1 MSDEVNKTEKS
12 SEVKLEVKVYNSKKK
27 VDKNVENDKKLE
39 VKKEDNIENEVNSK
53 KNVNVEE
60 EVKEKRESKEE
71 KKRVTH
77 SNNDNISFIEKDR
90 RKWPIVLLLVLL
102 VLGGAFY
109 YYYYILTKPST
120 LFNNVI
126 ESGYDYLSNSI
137 NKLND
142 KTNENKKY
150 EMTGKAILT
159 SSNLKLIAFNTLTTD
174 VYVGVDE
181 EKGSV
186 FTDLRGSLLNI
197 DILNLKL
204 GMDKENI
211 YFGYNDMSE
220 GAQDKLYKTKNI
232 ELDDESLS
240 IDDSDYSKVL
250 DSIKYLLD
258 SNKEAILS
266 SVEDTKVSK
275 KTMMLK
281 VDGKSIPAYE
291 VKYISSKENTKKV
304 VTAVLNN
311 IINDQKSLEAL
322 VTLGYGEDS
331 EKLKVLLEEQVK
343 DVNITDDLEIVVYLD
358 ILNNKLLEF
367 NTKYGSEKLN
377 IKFNENDVVVLLE
390 NKNDNEENLS
400 ISITYNKVE
409 NRVAL
414 EYVSRVY
421 DEELKDFDNIKDSIT
436 LKVDSSSD
444 SKSSYTISFK
454 YYDPDNTDKELFCI
468 DANIDLER
476 VNEIKEF
483 DTTNVIDF
491 DKLSEEEKSKIIDDI
506 SGFEEE
512 A

>member
-1 MSDEVNKTEKS
+1 MSDEVNKSLKN
-12 SEVKLEVKVYNSKKK
+12 SETKPEVKVYNSKKK
-27 VDKNVENDKKLE
+27 VKK
-39 VKKEDNIENEVNSK
+39 D
-53 KNVNVEE
+53 VNVKEE
-60 EVKEKRESKEE
+60 IKEKKESKEE
-71 KKRVTH
+71 KKSVTH

-109 YYYYILTKPST
+109 YYYYILTKPYT

-126 ESGYDYLSNSI
+126 ESGYNYLSNSI
-137 NKLND
+137 NKFND

-186 FTDLRGSLLNI
+186 FTNLTSSLLNI

-232 ELDDESLS
+232 ELGDDSLS
-240 IDDSDYSKVL
+240 VDDTNYNEIL

-258 SNKEAILS
+258 SNRETILS
-266 SVEDTKVSK
+266 SVENAKVSK
-275 KTMMLK
+275 KPMMLK
-281 VDGKSIPAYE
+281 VDDKSIPAYE
-291 VKYISSKENTKKV
+291 VKFISSKENTKKA
-304 VTAVLNN
+304 VTTILNN

-322 VTLGYGEDS
+322 VTLGYGVDVE
-331 EKLKVLLEEQVK
+331 EVKTLLEEQVK
-343 DVNITDDLEIVVYLD
+343 DINVTEDLEVVVYLD

-367 NTKYGSEKLN
+367 NTKYGSENLN
-377 IKFNENDVVVLLE
+377 IKFNDNDVVVLLE
-390 NKNDNEENLS
+390 NKNTNEESLNL
-400 ISITYNKVE
+400 SITYNKAE

-414 EYVSRVY
+414 EYTSRVY
-421 DEELKDFDNIKDSIT
+421 DEELKEFDDIKGSVT

-444 SKSSYTISFK
+444 NKSSYTISFK

-468 DANIDLER
+468 DANIDLET
-476 VNEIKEF
+476 VNEINEF
-483 DTTNVIDF
+483 DTTNAIDY
-491 DKLSEEEKSKIIDDI
+491 DKLNDKEKSEIFGSI
-506 SGFEEE
+506 GVLTEE

>member
-1 MSDEVNKTEKS
+1 MSDEVNKAEKS
-12 SEVKLEVKVYNSKKK
+12 FEVKPEVKVYNSKKK

-60 EVKEKRESKEE
+60 EIKEKKKSKEE

-390 NKNDNEENLS
+390 NKNANEENLS

-421 DEELKDFDNIKDSIT
+421 DEELKDFDNIKGSIT

>member
-12 SEVKLEVKVYNSKKK
+12 SEVKPEVKVYNSKKK
-27 VDKNVENDKKLE
+27 IKKDLETDKELE
-39 VKKEDNIENEVNSK
+39 VKNVDSIENEVKPK
-53 KNVNVEE
+53 KDINVEE
-60 EVKEKRESKEE
+60 KVKEKKESKEK

-77 SNNDNISFIEKDR
+77 SNDNISFIEKDR

-102 VLGGAFY
+102 VIGGAFY

-126 ESGYDYLSNSI
+126 ESGYNYLSNSI
-137 NKLND
+137 NKFND
-142 KTNENKKY
+142 KTNDNKKY

-232 ELDDESLS
+232 ELEDDSLS
-240 IDDSDYSKVL
+240 VDDTDYNEIL
-250 DSIKYLLD
+250 NSIKYLLD
-258 SNKEAILS
+258 SNKETILS
-266 SVEDTKVSK
+266 SVENAKVSK
-275 KTMMLK
+275 KPMMLK
-281 VDGKSIPAYE
+281 VDDKSIPAYE
-291 VKYISSKENTKKV
+291 VKYISSKENTKKA
-304 VTAVLNN
+304 VTTILNN

-390 NKNDNEENLS
+390 NKNTSEESLS
-400 ISITYNKVE
+400 IGITYNKVE
-409 NRVAL
+409 NRFAL
-414 EYVSRVY
+414 EYTSRVY
-421 DEELKDFDNIKDSIT
+421 DEDLKEFDDIKGSIT

-444 SKSSYTISFK
+444 SKSSYIISFK

-468 DANIDLER
+468 DANIDLEA

-483 DTTNVIDF
+483 DTTNAIDY
-491 DKLSEEEKSKIIDDI
+491 DKLNDKEKSEIFGSIGVFSEE
-506 SGFEEE
+506 

>member
-12 SEVKLEVKVYNSKKK
+12 SEVKPEVKVYNSKKK
-27 VDKNVENDKKLE
+27 IKKDLETDKELE
-39 VKKEDNIENEVNSK
+39 VKNVDSIENEVKPK
-53 KNVNVEE
+53 KDINVEE
-60 EVKEKRESKEE
+60 EVKEKKESKEK

-77 SNNDNISFIEKDR
+77 SNDNISFIEKDR

-126 ESGYDYLSNSI
+126 ENGYNYLSNSI
-137 NKLND
+137 NKFND
-142 KTNENKKY
+142 KTNDNKKY

-220 GAQDKLYKTKNI
+220 GAQDKLYKAKNI
-232 ELDDESLS
+232 ELEDDSLS
-240 IDDSDYSKVL
+240 VDDTDYNEIL
-250 DSIKYLLD
+250 NSIKYLLD
-258 SNKEAILS
+258 SNKETILS
-266 SVEDTKVSK
+266 SVENAKVSK
-275 KTMMLK
+275 KPMMLK
-281 VDGKSIPAYE
+281 VDDKSIPAYE
-291 VKYISSKENTKKV
+291 VKYISSKENTKKA
-304 VTAVLNN
+304 VTTILNN

-322 VTLGYGEDS
+322 VTLGYGKDNEEVKS
-331 EKLKVLLEEQVK
+331 LLEEQVK
-343 DVNITDDLEIVVYLD
+343 DINITEDLEIIVYLD

-367 NTKYGSEKLN
+367 NIKYGSDNLN
-377 IKFNENDVVVLLE
+377 IKFNDNDVVVLLE
-390 NKNDNEENLS
+390 NKNASEESLS
-400 ISITYNKVE
+400 IGITYNKVE
-409 NRVAL
+409 NRFAL
-414 EYVSRVY
+414 EYTSRVY
-421 DEELKDFDNIKDSIT
+421 DEELKEFNDIKGSIT
-436 LKVDSSSD
+436 LKVDSFSD
-444 SKSSYTISFK
+444 SKSSYIISFK

-468 DANIDLER
+468 DANIDLEA

-483 DTTNVIDF
+483 DTTNAIDY
-491 DKLSEEEKSKIIDDI
+491 DKLNDKEKSEIFGSI
-506 SGFEEE
+506 GVFTEE

>member
-12 SEVKLEVKVYNSKKK
+12 SEVKPEVKVYNSKKK
-27 VDKNVENDKKLE
+27 IKKDLETDKELE
-39 VKKEDNIENEVNSK
+39 VKNVDSIENEVKPK
-53 KNVNVEE
+53 KDINVEE
-60 EVKEKRESKEE
+60 EVKEKKESKG
-71 KKRVTH
+71 KKKHVTH
-77 SNNDNISFIEKDR
+77 SNDNISFIEKDR

-102 VLGGAFY
+102 VIGGAFY

-126 ESGYDYLSNSI
+126 ESGYNYLSNSI
-137 NKLND
+137 NKFND
-142 KTNENKKY
+142 KTNDNKKY

-232 ELDDESLS
+232 ELEDDSLS
-240 IDDSDYSKVL
+240 VDDTDYNEIL
-250 DSIKYLLD
+250 NSIKYLLD
-258 SNKEAILS
+258 SNKETILS
-266 SVEDTKVSK
+266 SVENAKVSK
-275 KTMMLK
+275 KPMMLK
-281 VDGKSIPAYE
+281 VDDKSIPAYE
-291 VKYISSKENTKKV
+291 VKYISSKENTKKA
-304 VTAVLNN
+304 VTTILNN

-390 NKNDNEENLS
+390 NKNTSEESLS
-400 ISITYNKVE
+400 IGITYNKVE
-409 NRVAL
+409 NRFAL
-414 EYVSRVY
+414 EYTSRVY
-421 DEELKDFDNIKDSIT
+421 DEDLKEFDDIKGSIT

-444 SKSSYTISFK
+444 SKSSYIISFK

-468 DANIDLER
+468 DANIDLEA

-483 DTTNVIDF
+483 DTTNAIDY
-491 DKLSEEEKSKIIDDI
+491 DKLNDKEKSEIFGSI
-506 SGFEEE
+506 GVFAEE

>member
-12 SEVKLEVKVYNSKKK
+12 SEVKPEVKVYNSKKK
-27 VDKNVENDKKLE
+27 IKKDLETDKELE
-39 VKKEDNIENEVNSK
+39 VKNVDSIENEVKPK
-53 KNVNVEE
+53 KDINVEE
-60 EVKEKRESKEE
+60 EVKEKKESKKK

-77 SNNDNISFIEKDR
+77 SNDNISFIEKDR

-126 ESGYDYLSNSI
+126 ESGYNYLSNSI
-137 NKLND
+137 NKFND
-142 KTNENKKY
+142 KTNDNKKY

-232 ELDDESLS
+232 ELEDDSLS
-240 IDDSDYSKVL
+240 VDDTDYNEIL
-250 DSIKYLLD
+250 NSIKYLLD
-258 SNKEAILS
+258 SNKETILS
-266 SVEDTKVSK
+266 SVENAKVSK
-275 KTMMLK
+275 KPMMLK
-281 VDGKSIPAYE
+281 INDKSIPAYE
-291 VKYISSKENTKKV
+291 VKYISSKENTKKA
-304 VTAVLNN
+304 VTTILNN

-322 VTLGYGEDS
+322 VTLGYGKDNEEVKS
-331 EKLKVLLEEQVK
+331 LLEEQVK
-343 DVNITDDLEIVVYLD
+343 DINITEDLEIIVYLD

-367 NTKYGSEKLN
+367 NIKYGSDNLN
-377 IKFNENDVVVLLE
+377 IKFNDNDVVVLLE
-390 NKNDNEENLS
+390 SKNTSEES
-400 ISITYNKVE
+400 ISIGITYNKVE
-409 NRVAL
+409 NRFAL
-414 EYVSRVY
+414 EYTSRVY
-421 DEELKDFDNIKDSIT
+421 DEELKEFNDIKGSIT
-436 LKVDSSSD
+436 LKVDSFND
-444 SKSSYTISFK
+444 SKSSYIISFK

-468 DANIDLER
+468 DANIDLEA

-483 DTTNVIDF
+483 DTTNAIDY
-491 DKLSEEEKSKIIDDI
+491 DKLNDKEKSEIFGSI
-506 SGFEEE
+506 GVFAEE

>member
-12 SEVKLEVKVYNSKKK
+12 SEVKPEVKVYNSKKK
-27 VDKNVENDKKLE
+27 IKKDLETDKELE
-39 VKKEDNIENEVNSK
+39 VKNVDSIENEVKPK
-53 KNVNVEE
+53 KDINVEE
-60 EVKEKRESKEE
+60 KVKEKKESKEK

-77 SNNDNISFIEKDR
+77 SNDNISFIEKDR

-126 ESGYDYLSNSI
+126 ESGYNYLSNSI
-137 NKLND
+137 NKFND
-142 KTNENKKY
+142 KTNDNKKY

-232 ELDDESLS
+232 ELEDDSLS
-240 IDDSDYSKVL
+240 VDDTDYNEIL
-250 DSIKYLLD
+250 NSIKYLLD
-258 SNKEAILS
+258 SNKETILS
-266 SVEDTKVSK
+266 SVENAKVSK
-275 KTMMLK
+275 KPMMLK
-281 VDGKSIPAYE
+281 VDDKSIPAYE
-291 VKYISSKENTKKV
+291 VKYISSKENTKKA
-304 VTAVLNN
+304 VTTILNN

-390 NKNDNEENLS
+390 NKNTSEESLS
-400 ISITYNKVE
+400 IGITYNKVE
-409 NRVAL
+409 NRFAL
-414 EYVSRVY
+414 EYTSRVY
-421 DEELKDFDNIKDSIT
+421 DEDLKEFDDIKGSIT

-444 SKSSYTISFK
+444 SKSSYIISFK

-468 DANIDLER
+468 DANIDLEA

-483 DTTNVIDF
+483 DTTNAIDY
-491 DKLSEEEKSKIIDDI
+491 DKLNDKEKSEIFGSI
-506 SGFEEE
+506 GVFTEE

>member
-1 MSDEVNKTEKS
+1 MSDEVNKTKKS
-12 SEVKLEVKVYNSKKK
+12 SEVKPEVKVYNSKKK
-27 VDKNVENDKKLE
+27 IKKDLETDKELE
-39 VKKEDNIENEVNSK
+39 VKNVDSIENEVKPK
-53 KNVNVEE
+53 KDINVEE
-60 EVKEKRESKEE
+60 EVKEKKESKG
-71 KKRVTH
+71 KKKHVTP
-77 SNNDNISFIEKDR
+77 SNDNISFIEKDR

-126 ESGYDYLSNSI
+126 ESGYNYLSNSI
-137 NKLND
+137 NKFND
-142 KTNENKKY
+142 KTNDNKKY

-181 EKGSV
+181 ENGSV

-232 ELDDESLS
+232 ELEDDSLS
-240 IDDSDYSKVL
+240 VDDTDYNEIL
-250 DSIKYLLD
+250 NSIKYLLD
-258 SNKEAILS
+258 SNKETILS
-266 SVEDTKVSK
+266 SVENAKVSK
-275 KTMMLK
+275 KPMMLK
-281 VDGKSIPAYE
+281 VDDKSIPAYE
-291 VKYISSKENTKKV
+291 VKYISSKENTKKA
-304 VTAVLNN
+304 VTTILNN

-322 VTLGYGEDS
+322 VTLGCGKDNEEVKS
-331 EKLKVLLEEQVK
+331 LLEEQVK
-343 DVNITDDLEIVVYLD
+343 DINITEDLEIIVYLD

-367 NTKYGSEKLN
+367 NIKYGSNNLN
-377 IKFNENDVVVLLE
+377 IKFNDNDVVVLLE
-390 NKNDNEENLS
+390 NKNASEESLS
-400 ISITYNKVE
+400 IGITYNKVE
-409 NRVAL
+409 NRFAL
-414 EYVSRVY
+414 EYTSRVY
-421 DEELKDFDNIKDSIT
+421 DEELKEFNDIKGSIT
-436 LKVDSSSD
+436 LKVDSFSD
-444 SKSSYTISFK
+444 SKSSYIISFK

-468 DANIDLER
+468 DANIDLEA

-483 DTTNVIDF
+483 DTTNAIDY
-491 DKLSEEEKSKIIDDI
+491 DKLNDKEKSEIFGSI
-506 SGFEEE
+506 GVFTEE

>member
-12 SEVKLEVKVYNSKKK
+12 SEVKPEVKVYNSKKK
-27 VDKNVENDKKLE
+27 IKKDLETDKELE
-39 VKKEDNIENEVNSK
+39 VKNVDSIENEVKPK
-53 KNVNVEE
+53 KDINVEE
-60 EVKEKRESKEE
+60 KVKEKKESKEK

-77 SNNDNISFIEKDR
+77 SNDNISFIEKDR

-126 ESGYDYLSNSI
+126 ESGYNYLSNSI
-137 NKLND
+137 NKFND
-142 KTNENKKY
+142 KTNDNKKY

-232 ELDDESLS
+232 ELEDDSLS
-240 IDDSDYSKVL
+240 VDDTDYNEIL
-250 DSIKYLLD
+250 NSIKYLLD
-258 SNKEAILS
+258 SNKETILS
-266 SVEDTKVSK
+266 SVENAKVSK
-275 KTMMLK
+275 KPIMLK
-281 VDGKSIPAYE
+281 VDDKSIPAYE
-291 VKYISSKENTKKV
+291 VKYISSKENTKKA
-304 VTAVLNN
+304 VTTILNN

-390 NKNDNEENLS
+390 NKNTSEESLS
-400 ISITYNKVE
+400 IGITYNKVE
-409 NRVAL
+409 NRFAL
-414 EYVSRVY
+414 EYTSRVY
-421 DEELKDFDNIKDSIT
+421 DEDLKEFDDIKGSIT

-444 SKSSYTISFK
+444 SKSSYIISFK

-468 DANIDLER
+468 DANIDLEA

-483 DTTNVIDF
+483 DTTNAIDY
-491 DKLSEEEKSKIIDDI
+491 DKLNDKEKSEIFGSI
-506 SGFEEE
+506 GVFAEE

>member
-1 MSDEVNKTEKS
+1 MSDEVNKAEKS
-12 SEVKLEVKVYNSKKK
+12 SEVKPEVKVYNSKKK

-60 EVKEKRESKEE
+60 EIKEKKKSKEE

-77 SNNDNISFIEKDR
+77 SNDNISFIEKDR

-232 ELDDESLS
+232 ELE
-240 IDDSDYSKVL
+240 DDSLRVDDTDYNEIL
-250 DSIKYLLD
+250 NSIKYLID
-258 SNKEAILS
+258 SNKETILS
-266 SVEDTKVSK
+266 SVENAKVSK
-275 KTMMLK
+275 KPMMLK
-281 VDGKSIPAYE
+281 VDDKSIPAYK

-400 ISITYNKVE
+400 ISIT
-409 NRVAL
+409 
-414 EYVSRVY
+414 
-421 DEELKDFDNIKDSIT
+421 
-436 LKVDSSSD
+436 
-444 SKSSYTISFK
+444 
-454 YYDPDNTDKELFCI
+454 
-468 DANIDLER
+468 
-476 VNEIKEF
+476 
-483 DTTNVIDF
+483 
-491 DKLSEEEKSKIIDDI
+491 
-506 SGFEEE
+506 
-512 A
+512 

>member
-12 SEVKLEVKVYNSKKK
+12 SEVKPEVKVYNSKKK
-27 VDKNVENDKKLE
+27 IKKDLETDKELE
-39 VKKEDNIENEVNSK
+39 VKNVDSIENEVKPK
-53 KNVNVEE
+53 KDINVEE
-60 EVKEKRESKEE
+60 EVKEKKESKEK

-77 SNNDNISFIEKDR
+77 SNDNISFIEKDR

-126 ESGYDYLSNSI
+126 ENGYNYLSNSI
-137 NKLND
+137 NKFND
-142 KTNENKKY
+142 KTNDNKKY

-232 ELDDESLS
+232 ELEDDSLS
-240 IDDSDYSKVL
+240 VDDTDYNEIL
-250 DSIKYLLD
+250 NSIKYLLD
-258 SNKEAILS
+258 SNKETILS
-266 SVEDTKVSK
+266 SVENAKVSK
-275 KTMMLK
+275 KPMMLK
-281 VDGKSIPAYE
+281 VDDKSIPAYE
-291 VKYISSKENTKKV
+291 VKYISSKENTKKA
-304 VTAVLNN
+304 VTTILNN

-390 NKNDNEENLS
+390 NKNTSEESLS
-400 ISITYNKVE
+400 IGITYNKVE
-409 NRVAL
+409 NRFAL
-414 EYVSRVY
+414 EYTSRVY
-421 DEELKDFDNIKDSIT
+421 DEDLKEFDDIKGSIT

-444 SKSSYTISFK
+444 SKSSYIISFK

-468 DANIDLER
+468 DANIDLEA

-483 DTTNVIDF
+483 DTTNAIDY
-491 DKLSEEEKSKIIDDI
+491 DKLNDKEKSEIFGSI
-506 SGFEEE
+506 GVFAEE

>member
-12 SEVKLEVKVYNSKKK
+12 SEVKPEVKVYNSKKK
-27 VDKNVENDKKLE
+27 IKKDLETDKELE
-39 VKKEDNIENEVNSK
+39 VKNVDSIENEVKPK
-53 KNVNVEE
+53 KDINVEE
-60 EVKEKRESKEE
+60 EVKEKKESKG
-71 KKRVTH
+71 KKKHVTH
-77 SNNDNISFIEKDR
+77 SNDNISFIEKDR

-126 ESGYDYLSNSI
+126 ESGYNYLSNSI
-137 NKLND
+137 NKFND
-142 KTNENKKY
+142 KTNDNKKY

-232 ELDDESLS
+232 ELEDDSLS
-240 IDDSDYSKVL
+240 VDDTDYNEIL
-250 DSIKYLLD
+250 NSIKYLLD
-258 SNKEAILS
+258 SNKETILS
-266 SVEDTKVSK
+266 SVENAKVSK
-275 KTMMLK
+275 KPMMLK
-281 VDGKSIPAYE
+281 VDDKSIPAYE
-291 VKYISSKENTKKV
+291 VKYISSKENTKKA
-304 VTAVLNN
+304 VTTILNN

-322 VTLGYGEDS
+322 VTLGYGKDNEEVKS
-331 EKLKVLLEEQVK
+331 LLEEQVK
-343 DVNITDDLEIVVYLD
+343 DINITEDLEIIVYLD

-367 NTKYGSEKLN
+367 NIKYGSEKLN
-377 IKFNENDVVVLLE
+377 IKFNDNDAVVLLE
-390 NKNDNEENLS
+390 NKNANEENLS

-421 DEELKDFDNIKDSIT
+421 DEDLKEFDDIKGSIT

-491 DKLSEEEKSKIIDDI
+491 DKLGDEEKSKIIDDI

>member
-1 MSDEVNKTEKS
+1 MSDEVNKNEKS
-12 SEVKLEVKVYNSKKK
+12 SEVKPEVKVYNSKKK
-27 VDKNVENDKKLE
+27 IKKDLETDKELE
-39 VKKEDNIENEVNSK
+39 VKNVDSIENEVKPK
-53 KNVNVEE
+53 KDINVEE
-60 EVKEKRESKEE
+60 EVKEKKESKG
-71 KKRVTH
+71 KKKHVTH
-77 SNNDNISFIEKDR
+77 SNDNISFIEKDR

-126 ESGYDYLSNSI
+126 ESGYNYLSNSI
-137 NKLND
+137 NKFND
-142 KTNENKKY
+142 KTNDNKKY

-181 EKGSV
+181 ENGSV

-232 ELDDESLS
+232 ELEDDSLS
-240 IDDSDYSKVL
+240 VDDTDYNEIL
-250 DSIKYLLD
+250 NSIKYLLD
-258 SNKEAILS
+258 SNKETILS
-266 SVEDTKVSK
+266 SVENAKVSK
-275 KTMMLK
+275 KPMMLK
-281 VDGKSIPAYE
+281 VDDKSIPAYE
-291 VKYISSKENTKKV
+291 VKYISSKENTKKA
-304 VTAVLNN
+304 VTTILNN

-322 VTLGYGEDS
+322 VTLGCGKDNEEVKS
-331 EKLKVLLEEQVK
+331 LLEEQVK
-343 DVNITDDLEIVVYLD
+343 DINITEDLEIIVYLD

-367 NTKYGSEKLN
+367 NIKYGSDNLN
-377 IKFNENDVVVLLE
+377 IKFNDNDVVVLLE
-390 NKNDNEENLS
+390 NKNASEESLS
-400 ISITYNKVE
+400 IGITYNKVE
-409 NRVAL
+409 NRFAL
-414 EYVSRVY
+414 EYTSRVY
-421 DEELKDFDNIKDSIT
+421 DEELKEFNDIKGSIT
-436 LKVDSSSD
+436 LKVDSFSD
-444 SKSSYTISFK
+444 SKSSYIISFK

-468 DANIDLER
+468 DANIDLEA

-483 DTTNVIDF
+483 DTTNAIDY
-491 DKLSEEEKSKIIDDI
+491 DKLNDKEKSEIFGSI
-506 SGFEEE
+506 GVFTEE

>member
-1 MSDEVNKTEKS
+1 MSNEVNKTENNN
-12 SEVKLEVKVYNSKKK
+12 EVKVYNSKKK
-27 VDKNVENDKKLE
+27 IEKDIETDKKIE
-39 VKKEDNIENEVNSK
+39 VKNENNIEDEVKSK
-53 KNVNVEE
+53 KDVNVKE
-60 EVKEKRESKEE
+60 EVKEKKESKEE
-71 KKRVTH
+71 KKSVTH
-77 SNNDNISFIEKDR
+77 SNDNINFIEKDR

-109 YYYYILTKPST
+109 YYYYVLTKPST

-126 ESGYDYLSNSI
+126 ESGYNYLSNSI
-137 NKLND
+137 NKFND
-142 KTNENKKY
+142 KTNDNKKY

-186 FTDLRGSLLNI
+186 FTDLKGSLLNI
-197 DILNLKL
+197 DILNLKF

-232 ELDDESLS
+232 ELEDDSLS
-240 IDDSDYSKVL
+240 VDDTDYNEIL
-250 DSIKYLLD
+250 NSIKYLLD
-258 SNKEAILS
+258 SNKETILS
-266 SVEDTKVSK
+266 SVENAKVSK
-275 KTMMLK
+275 KPMMLK
-281 VDGKSIPAYE
+281 VDDKSIPAYE
-291 VKYISSKENTKKV
+291 VKYISSKENTKKAA
-304 VTAVLNN
+304 TTILNN

-322 VTLGYGEDS
+322 VTLGYGEDIEEVKS
-331 EKLKVLLEEQVK
+331 LLEEQVK
-343 DVNITDDLEIVVYLD
+343 DINITEDLEIIVYLD

-367 NTKYGSEKLN
+367 NTKYGSDNLN
-377 IKFNENDVVVLLE
+377 IKFNDNDVVVLLE
-390 NKNDNEENLS
+390 NKNTNEESLS

-409 NRVAL
+409 NRFAL
-414 EYVSRVY
+414 EYTSRLY
-421 DEELKDFDNIKDSIT
+421 DEELKEFNDIKGSIT

-444 SKSSYTISFK
+444 NKSSYTISFK

-468 DANIDLER
+468 DANIDLET

-483 DTTNVIDF
+483 DTTNAIDY
-491 DKLSEEEKSKIIDDI
+491 DKLNDKEKSEIFGSIGI
-506 SGFEEE
+506 LTEE

>member
-12 SEVKLEVKVYNSKKK
+12 SEVKPEVKVYNSKKK
-27 VDKNVENDKKLE
+27 IKKDLETDKELE
-39 VKKEDNIENEVNSK
+39 VKNVDSIENEVKPK
-53 KNVNVEE
+53 KDINVEE
-60 EVKEKRESKEE
+60 KVKEKKESKEK

-77 SNNDNISFIEKDR
+77 SNDNISFIEKDR

-102 VLGGAFY
+102 VIGGAFY

-126 ESGYDYLSNSI
+126 ENGYNYLSNSI
-137 NKLND
+137 NKFND
-142 KTNENKKY
+142 KTNDNKKY

-232 ELDDESLS
+232 ELEDDSLS
-240 IDDSDYSKVL
+240 VDDTDYNEIL
-250 DSIKYLLD
+250 NSIKYLLD
-258 SNKEAILS
+258 SNKETILS
-266 SVEDTKVSK
+266 SVENAKVSK
-275 KTMMLK
+275 KPMMLK
-281 VDGKSIPAYE
+281 VDDKSIPAYE
-291 VKYISSKENTKKV
+291 VKYISSKENTKKA
-304 VTAVLNN
+304 VTTILNN

-390 NKNDNEENLS
+390 NKNTSEESLS
-400 ISITYNKVE
+400 IGITYNKVE
-409 NRVAL
+409 NRFAL
-414 EYVSRVY
+414 EYTSRVY
-421 DEELKDFDNIKDSIT
+421 DEDLKEFDDIKGSIT

-444 SKSSYTISFK
+444 SKSSYIISFK

-468 DANIDLER
+468 DANIDLEA

-483 DTTNVIDF
+483 DTTNAIDY
-491 DKLSEEEKSKIIDDI
+491 DKLNDKEKSEIFGSI
-506 SGFEEE
+506 GVFAEE

>member
-1 MSDEVNKTEKS
+1 MSDEVNKAEKS
-12 SEVKLEVKVYNSKKK
+12 SEVKPEVKVYNSKKK

-60 EVKEKRESKEE
+60 EIKEKKKSKEE

-77 SNNDNISFIEKDR
+77 SNDNISFIEKDR

-232 ELDDESLS
+232 ELE
-240 IDDSDYSKVL
+240 DDSLRVDDTDYNEIL
-250 DSIKYLLD
+250 NSIKYLID
-258 SNKEAILS
+258 SNKETILS
-266 SVEDTKVSK
+266 SVENAKVSK
-275 KTMMLK
+275 KPMMLK
-281 VDGKSIPAYE
+281 VDDKSIPAYK
-291 VKYISSKENTKKV
+291 VKYISSKENTKKA
-304 VTAVLNN
+304 VTTILNN

-390 NKNDNEENLS
+390 NKNANEENLS

-421 DEELKDFDNIKDSIT
+421 DEGLKEFDDIKGSIT

>member
-12 SEVKLEVKVYNSKKK
+12 SEVKPEVKVYNSKKK
-27 VDKNVENDKKLE
+27 IKKDLETDKELE
-39 VKKEDNIENEVNSK
+39 VKNVDSIENEVKPK
-53 KNVNVEE
+53 KDINVEE
-60 EVKEKRESKEE
+60 EVKEKKESKG
-71 KKRVTH
+71 KKKHVTH
-77 SNNDNISFIEKDR
+77 SNDNISFIEKDR

-102 VLGGAFY
+102 ALGGAFY

-126 ESGYDYLSNSI
+126 ESGYNYLSNSI
-137 NKLND
+137 NKFND
-142 KTNENKKY
+142 KTNDNKKY

-232 ELDDESLS
+232 ELEDDSLS
-240 IDDSDYSKVL
+240 VDDTDYNEIL
-250 DSIKYLLD
+250 NSIKYLLD
-258 SNKEAILS
+258 SNKETILS
-266 SVEDTKVSK
+266 SVENAKVSK
-275 KTMMLK
+275 KPMMLK
-281 VDGKSIPAYE
+281 VDDKSIPAYE
-291 VKYISSKENTKKV
+291 VKYISSKENTKKA
-304 VTAVLNN
+304 VTTILNN

-322 VTLGYGEDS
+322 VTLGYGKDNEEVKS
-331 EKLKVLLEEQVK
+331 LLEEQVK
-343 DVNITDDLEIVVYLD
+343 DINITEDLEIIVYLD

-367 NTKYGSEKLN
+367 NIKYGSDNLN
-377 IKFNENDVVVLLE
+377 IKFNDNDVVVLLE
-390 NKNDNEENLS
+390 NKNTSEESLS
-400 ISITYNKVE
+400 IGITYNKVE
-409 NRVAL
+409 NRFAL
-414 EYVSRVY
+414 EYTSRVY
-421 DEELKDFDNIKDSIT
+421 DEELKEFNDIKGSIT
-436 LKVDSSSD
+436 LKVDSFSD
-444 SKSSYTISFK
+444 SKSSYIISFK
-454 YYDPDNTDKELFCI
+454 YYDLDNTDKELFCI
-468 DANIDLER
+468 DANIDLEA

-483 DTTNVIDF
+483 DTTNAIDY
-491 DKLSEEEKSKIIDDI
+491 DKLNDKEKSEIFGSI
-506 SGFEEE
+506 GVFTEE

>member
-12 SEVKLEVKVYNSKKK
+12 SDVKPEVKVYNSKKK
-27 VDKNVENDKKLE
+27 IEKDIETDKELEEN
-39 VKKEDNIENEVNSK
+39 NIENEVKSK
-53 KNVNVEE
+53 KDINVEE
-60 EVKEKRESKEE
+60 EVKEKKESKEE
-71 KKRVTH
+71 KRRVTH
-77 SNNDNISFIEKDR
+77 SNDNISFIEKDR
-90 RKWPIVLLLVLL
+90 RKWPIVLLLILL

-126 ESGYDYLSNSI
+126 KSGYDYLSNSI
-137 NKLND
+137 NKFND

-159 SSNLKLIAFNTLTTD
+159 SSNFKLIAFNTLTTD

-186 FTDLRGSLLNI
+186 FTDLKSSLLNI

-220 GAQDKLYKTKNI
+220 GVQDKLYKTKNI

-240 IDDSDYSKVL
+240 IDDTDYSKVL
-250 DSIKYLLD
+250 DSIKYLID
-258 SNKEAILS
+258 SNKETILS
-266 SVEDTKVSK
+266 SVENAKVSK
-275 KTMMLK
+275 KPMMLK
-281 VDGKSIPAYE
+281 VDDKSVPAYE
-291 VKYISSKENTKKV
+291 VKYISSKENTKKA
-304 VTAVLNN
+304 VTTILNN

-322 VTLGYGEDS
+322 VTLGYGKDNEEVKS
-331 EKLKVLLEEQVK
+331 LLEEQVK
-343 DVNITDDLEIVVYLD
+343 DIIITEDLEIIVYLD

-367 NTKYGSEKLN
+367 NTKYGSDNLN
-377 IKFNENDVVVLLE
+377 IKFNDNDVVVLLE
-390 NKNDNEENLS
+390 NKNTYEESLS

-409 NRVAL
+409 NRFAL
-414 EYVSRVY
+414 EYTSRLY
-421 DEELKDFDNIKDSIT
+421 DEELKEFNDIKGSIT
-436 LKVDSSSD
+436 LKVDSSGD
-444 SKSSYTISFK
+444 NKSSYTISFK

-468 DANIDLER
+468 DANIDLET

-483 DTTNVIDF
+483 DISNAIDY
-491 DKLSEEEKSKIIDDI
+491 DKLNDKEKSEIFGSI
-506 SGFEEE
+506 GVLTEE

>member
-1 MSDEVNKTEKS
+1 MSDEVNKAEKS
-12 SEVKLEVKVYNSKKK
+12 SEVKPEVKVYNSKKK

-60 EVKEKRESKEE
+60 EIKEKKKSKEE

-77 SNNDNISFIEKDR
+77 SNDNISFIEKDR

-232 ELDDESLS
+232 ELE
-240 IDDSDYSKVL
+240 DDSLRVDDTDYNEIL
-250 DSIKYLLD
+250 NSIKYLID
-258 SNKEAILS
+258 SNKETILS
-266 SVEDTKVSK
+266 SVENAKVSK
-275 KTMMLK
+275 KPMMLK
-281 VDGKSIPAYE
+281 VDDKSIPAYK
-291 VKYISSKENTKKV
+291 VKYISSKENTKKH
-304 VTAVLNN
+304 
-311 IINDQKSLEAL
+311 
-322 VTLGYGEDS
+322 
-331 EKLKVLLEEQVK
+331 
-343 DVNITDDLEIVVYLD
+343 LD
-358 ILNNKLLEF
+358 N
-367 NTKYGSEKLN
+367 S
-377 IKFNENDVVVLLE
+377 
-390 NKNDNEENLS
+390 
-400 ISITYNKVE
+400 
-409 NRVAL
+409 
-414 EYVSRVY
+414 
-421 DEELKDFDNIKDSIT
+421 
-436 LKVDSSSD
+436 
-444 SKSSYTISFK
+444 
-454 YYDPDNTDKELFCI
+454 
-468 DANIDLER
+468 
-476 VNEIKEF
+476 
-483 DTTNVIDF
+483 
-491 DKLSEEEKSKIIDDI
+491 
-506 SGFEEE
+506 
-512 A
+512 

>member
-12 SEVKLEVKVYNSKKK
+12 SEVKPEVKVYNSKKK
-27 VDKNVENDKKLE
+27 IKKDLETDKELE
-39 VKKEDNIENEVNSK
+39 VKNVDSIENEVKPK
-53 KNVNVEE
+53 KDINVEE
-60 EVKEKRESKEE
+60 KVKEKKESKEK

-77 SNNDNISFIEKDR
+77 SNDNISFIEKDR

-126 ESGYDYLSNSI
+126 ESGYNYLSNSI
-137 NKLND
+137 NKFND
-142 KTNENKKY
+142 KTNDNKKY

-232 ELDDESLS
+232 ELEDDSLS
-240 IDDSDYSKVL
+240 VDDTDYNEIL
-250 DSIKYLLD
+250 NSIKYLLD
-258 SNKEAILS
+258 SNKETILS
-266 SVEDTKVSK
+266 SVENAKVSK
-275 KTMMLK
+275 KPMMLK
-281 VDGKSIPAYE
+281 VDDKSIPAYE
-291 VKYISSKENTKKV
+291 VKYISSKENTKKA
-304 VTAVLNN
+304 VTTILNN

-390 NKNDNEENLS
+390 NKNTSEESLS
-400 ISITYNKVE
+400 IGITYNKVE
-409 NRVAL
+409 NRFAL
-414 EYVSRVY
+414 EYTSRVY
-421 DEELKDFDNIKDSIT
+421 DEDLKEFDDIKGSIT

-444 SKSSYTISFK
+444 SKSSYIISFK

-468 DANIDLER
+468 DANIDLEA

-483 DTTNVIDF
+483 DTTNAIDY
-491 DKLSEEEKSKIIDDI
+491 DKLNDKEKSEIFGSI
-506 SGFEEE
+506 GVFAEE

>member
-12 SEVKLEVKVYNSKKK
+12 SEVKPEVKVYNSKKK

-232 ELDDESLS
+232 ELE
-240 IDDSDYSKVL
+240 DDSLRVDDTDYNEIL
-250 DSIKYLLD
+250 NSIKYLID
-258 SNKEAILS
+258 SNKETILS
-266 SVEDTKVSK
+266 SVENAKVSK
-275 KTMMLK
+275 KPMMLK
-281 VDGKSIPAYE
+281 VDDKSIPAYK
-291 VKYISSKENTKKV
+291 VKYISSKENTKKA
-304 VTAVLNN
+304 VTTILNN

-390 NKNDNEENLS
+390 NKNANEENLS

-421 DEELKDFDNIKDSIT
+421 DEGLKEFDDIKGSIT

>member
-12 SEVKLEVKVYNSKKK
+12 SEVKPEVKVYNSKKK
-27 VDKNVENDKKLE
+27 IKKDLETDKELE
-39 VKKEDNIENEVNSK
+39 VKNVDSIENEVKPK
-53 KNVNVEE
+53 KDINVEE
-60 EVKEKRESKEE
+60 KVKEKKESKEK

-77 SNNDNISFIEKDR
+77 SNDNISFIEKDR

-126 ESGYDYLSNSI
+126 ESGYNYLSNSI
-137 NKLND
+137 NKFND
-142 KTNENKKY
+142 KTNDNKKY

-232 ELDDESLS
+232 ELEDDSLS
-240 IDDSDYSKVL
+240 VDDTDYNEIL
-250 DSIKYLLD
+250 NSIKYLLD
-258 SNKEAILS
+258 SNKETILS
-266 SVEDTKVSK
+266 SVENAKVSK
-275 KTMMLK
+275 KPMMLK
-281 VDGKSIPAYE
+281 VDDKSIPAYE
-291 VKYISSKENTKKV
+291 VKYISSKENTKKA
-304 VTAVLNN
+304 VTTILNN

-390 NKNDNEENLS
+390 NKNTSEESLS
-400 ISITYNKVE
+400 IGITYNKVE
-409 NRVAL
+409 NRFAL
-414 EYVSRVY
+414 EYTSRVY
-421 DEELKDFDNIKDSIT
+421 DEDLKEFDDIKGSIT

-444 SKSSYTISFK
+444 SKSSYIISFK

-468 DANIDLER
+468 DANIDLEA

-483 DTTNVIDF
+483 DTTNAIDY
-491 DKLSEEEKSKIIDDI
+491 DKLNDKEKSEIFGSIGVFSEE
-506 SGFEEE
+506 

>member
-12 SEVKLEVKVYNSKKK
+12 SEVKPEVKVYNSKKK
-27 VDKNVENDKKLE
+27 IKKDLETDKELE
-39 VKKEDNIENEVNSK
+39 VKNVDSIENEVKPK
-53 KNVNVEE
+53 KDINVEE
-60 EVKEKRESKEE
+60 EVKEKKESKG
-71 KKRVTH
+71 KKKHVTH
-77 SNNDNISFIEKDR
+77 SNDNISFIEKDR

-102 VLGGAFY
+102 ALGGAFY

-126 ESGYDYLSNSI
+126 ESGYNYLSNSI
-137 NKLND
+137 NKFND
-142 KTNENKKY
+142 KTNDNKKY

-232 ELDDESLS
+232 ELEDDSLS
-240 IDDSDYSKVL
+240 VDDTDYNEIL
-250 DSIKYLLD
+250 NSIKYLLD
-258 SNKEAILS
+258 SNKETILS
-266 SVEDTKVSK
+266 SVENAKVSK
-275 KTMMLK
+275 KPMMLK
-281 VDGKSIPAYE
+281 VDDKSIPAYE
-291 VKYISSKENTKKV
+291 VKYISSKENTKKA
-304 VTAVLNN
+304 VTTILNN

-322 VTLGYGEDS
+322 VTLGYGKDNEEVKS
-331 EKLKVLLEEQVK
+331 LLEEQVK
-343 DVNITDDLEIVVYLD
+343 DINITEDLEIIVYLD

-367 NTKYGSEKLN
+367 NIKYGSDNLN
-377 IKFNENDVVVLLE
+377 IKFNDNDVVVLLE
-390 NKNDNEENLS
+390 NKNTSEESLS
-400 ISITYNKVE
+400 IGITYNKVE
-409 NRVAL
+409 NRFAL
-414 EYVSRVY
+414 EYTSRVY
-421 DEELKDFDNIKDSIT
+421 DEELKEFNDIKGSIT
-436 LKVDSSSD
+436 LKVDSFSD
-444 SKSSYTISFK
+444 SKSSYIISFK

-468 DANIDLER
+468 DANIDLEA

-483 DTTNVIDF
+483 DTTNAIDY
-491 DKLSEEEKSKIIDDI
+491 DKLNDKEKSEIFGIFE
-506 SGFEEE
+506 GFTEE

>member
-12 SEVKLEVKVYNSKKK
+12 SEVKPEVKVYNSKKK
-27 VDKNVENDKKLE
+27 IKKDLETDKELE
-39 VKKEDNIENEVNSK
+39 VKNVDSIENEVKPK
-53 KNVNVEE
+53 KDINVEE
-60 EVKEKRESKEE
+60 EVKEKKESKKK

-77 SNNDNISFIEKDR
+77 SNDNISFIEKDR

-102 VLGGAFY
+102 VIGGAFY

-126 ESGYDYLSNSI
+126 ESGYNYLSNSI
-137 NKLND
+137 NKFND
-142 KTNENKKY
+142 KTNDNKKY

-232 ELDDESLS
+232 ELEDDSLS
-240 IDDSDYSKVL
+240 VDDTDYNEIL
-250 DSIKYLLD
+250 NSIKYLLD
-258 SNKEAILS
+258 SNKETILS
-266 SVEDTKVSK
+266 SVENAKVSK
-275 KTMMLK
+275 KPMMLK
-281 VDGKSIPAYE
+281 VDDKSIPAYE
-291 VKYISSKENTKKV
+291 VKYISSKENTKKA
-304 VTAVLNN
+304 VTTILNN

-390 NKNDNEENLS
+390 NKNTSEESLS
-400 ISITYNKVE
+400 IGITYNKVE
-409 NRVAL
+409 NRFAL
-414 EYVSRVY
+414 EYTSRVY
-421 DEELKDFDNIKDSIT
+421 DEDLKEFDDIKGSIT

-444 SKSSYTISFK
+444 SKSSYIISFK

-468 DANIDLER
+468 DANIDLEA

-483 DTTNVIDF
+483 DTTNAIDY
-491 DKLSEEEKSKIIDDI
+491 DKLNDKEKSEIFGSI
-506 SGFEEE
+506 GVFAEE

>member
-12 SEVKLEVKVYNSKKK
+12 SEVKPEVKVYNSKKK
-27 VDKNVENDKKLE
+27 VDKNVEDDKKLE
-39 VKKEDNIENEVNSK
+39 ENNIENEVKSK
-53 KNVNVEE
+53 KDINVEE
-60 EVKEKRESKEE
+60 EVNEKRVSKEE

-77 SNNDNISFIEKDR
+77 SNDNISFIEKDR
-90 RKWPIVLLLVLL
+90 RKWPMVLLLVLL

-137 NKLND
+137 NKFND

-186 FTDLRGSLLNI
+186 FTDLKSSLLNI

-240 IDDSDYSKVL
+240 IDDTDYSKVL
-250 DSIKYLLD
+250 DSIKYLID
-258 SNKEAILS
+258 SNKEIILS
-266 SVEDTKVSK
+266 SVENAKVSK
-275 KTMMLK
+275 KPIMLK
-281 VDGKSIPAYE
+281 VDDKSIPTYE
-291 VKYISSKENTKKV
+291 VKYISSKENTKKT

-322 VTLGYGEDS
+322 VTLGCGKDSGEV
-331 EKLKVLLEEQVK
+331 KVLLEEQVK
-343 DVNITDDLEIVVYLD
+343 DINISEDLEIVVYLD

-367 NTKYGSEKLN
+367 NTKYGSENLN
-377 IKFNENDVVVLLE
+377 IKFNDNDVVVLLE
-390 NKNDNEENLS
+390 NKNTNEENLS

-414 EYVSRVY
+414 EYMSRLY
-421 DEELKDFDNIKDSIT
+421 NEELKEFNDIKGSIT

-468 DANIDLER
+468 DANIDLET

-483 DTTNVIDF
+483 DTTNAIDY
-491 DKLSEEEKSKIIDDI
+491 DKLNDKEKSEIFGSID
-506 SGFEEE
+506 GLAEE

>member
-12 SEVKLEVKVYNSKKK
+12 SDVKPEVKVYNSKKK
-27 VDKNVENDKKLE
+27 IEKDIETDKELE
-39 VKKEDNIENEVNSK
+39 VKKENNIENEVKSK
-53 KNVNVEE
+53 KDINVEE

-77 SNNDNISFIEKDR
+77 SNDNISFIEKDR
-90 RKWPIVLLLVLL
+90 RKWPIVLLLILL

-126 ESGYDYLSNSI
+126 ESGYNYLSNSI
-137 NKLND
+137 NKFND
-142 KTNENKKY
+142 KTSENKKY

-186 FTDLRGSLLNI
+186 FTDLKSSLLNI

-220 GAQDKLYKTKNI
+220 GTQDKLYKTKNI

-240 IDDSDYSKVL
+240 IDDTDYSKVL
-250 DSIKYLLD
+250 DSIKYLID
-258 SNKEAILS
+258 SNKETILS
-266 SVEDTKVSK
+266 SVENAKVSK
-275 KTMMLK
+275 KPMMLK
-281 VDGKSIPAYE
+281 VDDKSVPAYE
-291 VKYISSKENTKKV
+291 VKYISSKENTKKA
-304 VTAVLNN
+304 VTTILNN

-322 VTLGYGEDS
+322 VTLGYGKDNEEVKS
-331 EKLKVLLEEQVK
+331 LLEEQVK
-343 DVNITDDLEIVVYLD
+343 DINITEDLEIIVYLD

-367 NTKYGSEKLN
+367 NTKYGSDNLN
-377 IKFNENDVVVLLE
+377 IKLNDNDVVVLLE
-390 NKNDNEENLS
+390 NKNTNEESLS

-409 NRVAL
+409 NRFAL
-414 EYVSRVY
+414 EYTSRLY
-421 DEELKDFDNIKDSIT
+421 DEELKEFNDIKGSIT

-444 SKSSYTISFK
+444 NKSSYTISFK

-468 DANIDLER
+468 DANIDLET

-483 DTTNVIDF
+483 DTTNAIDY
-491 DKLSEEEKSKIIDDI
+491 DKLNDKEKSEIFGSI
-506 SGFEEE
+506 GVLTEE

>member
-1 MSDEVNKTEKS
+1 M
-12 SEVKLEVKVYNSKKK
+12 
-27 VDKNVENDKKLE
+27 
-39 VKKEDNIENEVNSK
+39 
-53 KNVNVEE
+53 
-60 EVKEKRESKEE
+60 
-71 KKRVTH
+71 
-77 SNNDNISFIEKDR
+77 
-90 RKWPIVLLLVLL
+90 LVLL

-126 ESGYDYLSNSI
+126 ESGYNYLSNSI
-137 NKLND
+137 NKFND
-142 KTNENKKY
+142 KTNDNKKY

-232 ELDDESLS
+232 ELEDDSLS
-240 IDDSDYSKVL
+240 VDDTDYNEIL
-250 DSIKYLLD
+250 NSIKYLLD
-258 SNKEAILS
+258 SNKETILS
-266 SVEDTKVSK
+266 SVENAKVSK
-275 KTMMLK
+275 KPMMLK
-281 VDGKSIPAYE
+281 VDDKSIPAYE
-291 VKYISSKENTKKV
+291 VKYISSKENTKKA
-304 VTAVLNN
+304 VTTILNN

-322 VTLGYGEDS
+322 VTLGYGKDNEEVKS
-331 EKLKVLLEEQVK
+331 LLEEQVK
-343 DVNITDDLEIVVYLD
+343 DINITEDLEIIVYLD

-367 NTKYGSEKLN
+367 NIKYGSDNLN
-377 IKFNENDVVVLLE
+377 IKFNDNDVVILLE
-390 NKNDNEENLS
+390 NKNASEESLS
-400 ISITYNKVE
+400 IGITYNKVE
-409 NRVAL
+409 NRFAL
-414 EYVSRVY
+414 EYTSRVY
-421 DEELKDFDNIKDSIT
+421 DEELKEFNDIKGSIT
-436 LKVDSSSD
+436 LKVDSFSD
-444 SKSSYTISFK
+444 SKSSYIISFK

-468 DANIDLER
+468 DANIDLEA

-483 DTTNVIDF
+483 DTTNAIDY
-491 DKLSEEEKSKIIDDI
+491 DKLNDKEKSEIFGSIGI
-506 SGFEEE
+506 FTEE

>member
-12 SEVKLEVKVYNSKKK
+12 SEVKPEVKVYNSKKK

-60 EVKEKRESKEE
+60 EIKEKKKSKEE

-77 SNNDNISFIEKDR
+77 SNDNISFIEKDR

-232 ELDDESLS
+232 ELE
-240 IDDSDYSKVL
+240 DDSLRVDDTDYNEIL
-250 DSIKYLLD
+250 NSIKYLID
-258 SNKEAILS
+258 SNKETILS
-266 SVEDTKVSK
+266 SVENAKVSK
-275 KTMMLK
+275 KPMMLK
-281 VDGKSIPAYE
+281 VDDKSIPAYK
-291 VKYISSKENTKKV
+291 VKYISSKENTKKA

-421 DEELKDFDNIKDSIT
+421 DEELKEFDNIKGSIT

-468 DANIDLER
+468 DANIDLEA

-483 DTTNVIDF
+483 DTTNAIDY
-491 DKLSEEEKSKIIDDI
+491 DKLNDKEKSEIFGSI
-506 SGFEEE
+506 GVFTEE

>member
-12 SEVKLEVKVYNSKKK
+12 SEVKPEVKVYNSKKK

-281 VDGKSIPAYE
+281 VDDKSIPAYE

-390 NKNDNEENLS
+390 NKNANEENLS

-421 DEELKDFDNIKDSIT
+421 DEGLKEFDDIKGSIT

-491 DKLSEEEKSKIIDDI
+491 DKLGDEEKSKIIDDI